1 MGKIKLKTNL
11 QRIAFADENK
21 YITSA
26 MRYSTISAEQLI
38 EYACENSGIP
48 KAQMASSFYAIQQQI
63 EQFVLNGHSLEL
75 GNLGTFYL
83 STRCKAVD
91 TKEAAGAEAVE
102 GLYLRFRQSKRI
114 RTLLETN
121 IDLTVVTVVPGES
134 GEENDEQ
141 TGGTGTGTGNED
153 EEGNVMFAGSV
164 FGLKLYVDHRLP
176 K

>member
-1 MGKIKLKTNL
+1 MGIIKLQTRL
-11 QRIAFADENK
+11 QRVACIDKNMYVTKALH
-21 YITSA
+21 
-26 MRYSTISAEQLI
+26 YSKISSEQLI
-38 EYACENSGIP
+38 SYASENSGIA
-48 KAQMASSFYAIQQQI
+48 KAQMAAAFYAINQQI
-63 EQFVLNGHSLEL
+63 EQFILNGHSLEL

-153 EEGNVMFAGSV
+153 EEGNEGS
-164 FGLKLYVDHRLP
+164 FG
-176 K
+176 